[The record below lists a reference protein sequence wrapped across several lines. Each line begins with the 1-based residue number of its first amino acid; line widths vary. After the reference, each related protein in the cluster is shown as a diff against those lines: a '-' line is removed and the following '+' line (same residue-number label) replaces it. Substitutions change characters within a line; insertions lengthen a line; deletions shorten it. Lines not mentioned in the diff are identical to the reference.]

1 MVRIEWLDRHMDKC
15 NEMAQWIH
23 QEFSYEYA
31 HQPLAS
37 WQQEFWAGQQ
47 DGRWKC
53 LVAMRGDQLLGGAA
67 LASNDLAA
75 RPDLGPWLA
84 CVFIAPEARRTG
96 LAAQLIEGICDH
108 ARGTG
113 ISTLYLHTHSQS
125 HYYARFGWEVVERFQ
140 GWGKEQYLMSRR
152 LK

>member
-37 WQQEFWAGQQ
+37 WQQEFSAGQQ

-53 LVAMRGDQLLGGAA
+53 LVAMRGDQLLGAPHWPAMTWPHGPIWGRGWRAC
-67 LASNDLAA
+67 SSRQ
-75 RPDLGPWLA
+75 RPEEPGS
-84 CVFIAPEARRTG
+84 
-96 LAAQLIEGICDH
+96 Q
-108 ARGTG
+108 
-113 ISTLYLHTHSQS
+113 HS
-125 HYYARFGWEVVERFQ
+125 
-140 GWGKEQYLMSRR
+140 
-152 LK
+152 